1 MPICTVRLRSTS
13 NVLTLQMHKRAYN
26 ITSKTDLPNHRVQ
39 TTREFHYNLQY

>member
-26 ITSKTDLPNHRVQ
+26 INSKTDLPNHRVQ